1 VDFAISQK
9 EKADYTVFAMGGME
23 FDGQLD
29 VVDVARGRWDARGIV
44 ERWFELDARWKPE
57 WWIAEE
63 GIIRK
68 VIGPFLN
75 AEMRRRNHYLNIILK
90 TPVKDKI
97 SRAASFQA
105 RCRAQGVR
113 FDKDAPWYLPLE
125 MEMLSFPRAIHDDQV
140 DALGW
145 LGIGLDE
152 MTEHPSV
159 EEVDEEEYHE
169 ARRSAEVEMGG
180 RSAVTGY

>member
-1 VDFAISQK
+1 
-9 EKADYTVFAMGGME
+9 
-23 FDGQLD
+23 
-29 VVDVARGRWDARGIV
+29 
-44 ERWFELDARWKPE
+44 
-57 WWIAEE
+57 
-63 GIIRK
+63 
-68 VIGPFLN
+68 
-75 AEMRRRNHYLNIILK
+75 
-90 TPVKDKI
+90 
-97 SRAASFQA
+97 
-105 RCRAQGVR
+105 
-113 FDKDAPWYLPLE
+113 
-125 MEMLSFPRAIHDDQV
+125 V